1 MKAIVLMLA
10 AASALSAPVL
20 AARAETSQSMLG
32 ANTVTAETRQQ
43 IARDY
48 EMKGDIARAREQY
61 GSALNWYSLAVRYDN
76 QDVLLYNKLGI
87 AQMKVG
93 EFDQARHSFGL
104 AVRVDPSNVDA
115 LNNLG
120 AVNCLERKYRPA
132 VRYLKQALALD
143 ESKAVTHLNLAEAW
157 MGQKQLDR
165 AMTEYA
171 RALELDAD
179 ILTSADKEG
188 VFAQVQTPEQ
198 RAMVDFMIAK
208 AYIKRGNVEGA
219 LDYLRRA
226 KEQNFKNLA
235 TVWDDPAF
243 APLWKD
249 ARLAEIVKPPRIS

>member
-1 MKAIVLMLA
+1 MKVLVLMLA
-10 AASALSAPVL
+10 AASTLTAPALTARPD
-20 AARAETSQSMLG
+20 AAQSLLG
-32 ANTVTAETRQQ
+32 NTVTAETRQQ
-43 IARDY
+43 IAKDY

-61 GSALNWYSLAVRYDN
+61 GSAVNWYTLAIRYSHS
-76 QDVLLYNKLGI
+76 DVLLYNKLGI

-104 AVRVDPSNVDA
+104 AVKADSSNVDA

-132 VRYLKQALALD
+132 VRYLKQALAID
-143 ESKAVTHLNLAEAW
+143 ETKAVTHLNLAEAW
-157 MGQKQLDR
+157 MGQKQIDR

-171 RALELDAD
+171 RALELDSD

-208 AYIKRGNVEGA
+208 AYVKRGNLEGA
-219 LDYLRRA
+219 LDYLRQA
-226 KEQNFKNLA
+226 KEQHFRNLS
-235 TVWDDPAF
+235 TVWEDPAF

-249 ARLAEIVKPPRIS
+249 ARLAEIVKPPKVS